1 MPLSMSFYQ
10 DQLIA
15 LGKTSAALPNAQRLI
30 YVRHGSVTANSAELK
45 KDEYAYIS
53 GVLDLEGIADWSEV
67 WRWELA
73 TPNAAPALLCGTGLH
88 TIPKLSR
95 AITTLAIE
103 PGTEWRF
110 RLDSVT
116 SVAGRVT
123 PRHQHHGPGI
133 RCLYQGTFNVQDA
146 SHLTA
151 NQGPGDVWWESG
163 VDTIVAWH
171 STQMPAI
178 FIRAMVLP
186 IDLKGE
192 ISNIWLADSPLSQSN
207 WRLFIDQEITI

>member
-15 LGKTSAALPNAQRLI
+15 LGKTSAALPDAQRLI

-53 GVLDLEGIADWSEV
+53 GVLDLEGIGDWSEV

-73 TPNAAPALLCGTGLH
+73 TPNAAPTLLCGTGLH

-123 PRHQHHGPGI
+123 RVTNTMARAFDASIRGHSTCRTPPISPRNRDRGTSGGNLASIRLWLGI
-133 RCLYQGTFNVQDA
+133 RPQC
-146 SHLTA
+146 
-151 NQGPGDVWWESG
+151 P
-163 VDTIVAWH
+163 
-171 STQMPAI
+171 P
-178 FIRAMVLP
+178 
-186 IDLKGE
+186 
-192 ISNIWLADSPLSQSN
+192 SPFEQWFCQS
-207 WRLFIDQEITI
+207 I

>member
-10 DQLIA
+10 DQLVA
-15 LGKTSAALPNAQRLI
+15 SGKTDVALPSAQRLI
-30 YVRHGSVTANSAELK
+30 YVRHGSVTANGTELA
-45 KDEYAYIS
+45 KDDYAYFS
-53 GVLDLEGIADWSEV
+53 GALDLEGIADWSEV

-73 TPNAAPALLCGTGLH
+73 APNAAPTLLAGTGIH
-88 TIPKLSR
+88 TRPKISR
-95 AITTLAIE
+95 AITTLAID
-103 PGTEWRF
+103 PGTEWLF

-133 RCLYQGTFNVQDA
+133 RCLYQGIFNVQDA

-151 NQGPGDVWWESG
+151 NQGPGDAWWESG
-163 VDTIVAWH
+163 ADTVVAWH

-178 FIRAMVLP
+178 FIRALVLP
-186 IDLKGE
+186 TSLKGE
-192 ISNIWLADSPLSQSN
+192 MSNIWLADSPASQSN
-207 WRLFIDQEITI
+207 WRLFIDQEITV

>member
-1 MPLSMSFYQ
+1 
-10 DQLIA
+10 
-15 LGKTSAALPNAQRLI
+15 
-30 YVRHGSVTANSAELK
+30 LK
-45 KDEYAYIS
+45 KDEYAYIA
-53 GVLDLEGIADWSEV
+53 GVLDLEGIGDWSEV

-73 TPNAAPALLCGTGLH
+73 TPNAAPTLLCGTGLN

-207 WRLFIDQEITI
+207 WRLFIDQAITI